1 MTSNPMIT
9 KEYLRKIHLYCYE
22 DVQEFLAIHK
32 LLEEEMEKPESEMD
46 KDLIEECL
54 NYVEVVMGEDSNT
67 NEETLETKYQ
77 EVMAKAAQPQ
87 ASVPTKIIRGKKR
100 SVRKFFYILAAT
112 ITILFT
118 ALTIT
123 AKICGYNN
131 AWEFVYQKAVEIMGL
146 DTGEVIEE
154 ENITLIHN
162 GKIEKFASV
171 EDFLERENLNILF
184 PQPLPTTL
192 KIETIRKYC
201 FGNENSNYVIY
212 FNDKNTSLLIRNHS
226 FVDLSTVNHFETHTY
241 ESTTYYIKL
250 FPDSTYQAI
259 CQSENFEYSITARD
273 YETLMS
279 LIKNMKGANS

>member
-146 DTGEVIEE
+146 DIGEILEE
-154 ENITLIHN
+154 ENITLICN
-162 GKIEKFASV
+162 ETIESFPTFEA
-171 EDFLERENLNILF
+171 FLENEGLNIIF
-184 PQPLPTTL
+184 PQPLPHNL
-192 KIETIRKYC
+192 KIQNIFK
-201 FGNENSNYVIY
+201 
-212 FNDKNTSLLIRNHS
+212 HS
-226 FVDLSTVNHFETHTY
+226 FVDGRCSYTILFNNENISIIIRNYQSVDLETLNNAEVYYYNDMNFYVENFPEGGHQALYNDGTY
-241 ESTTYYIKL
+241 EYALNSKDHNIL
-250 FPDSTYQAI
+250 LSFLQ
-259 CQSENFEYSITARD
+259 
-273 YETLMS
+273 
-279 LIKNMKGANS
+279 NMKG